1 MMEEYS
7 KQQEYKVQRSWGKKN
22 PGMFKGQEDDLGNW
36 RMDLYARVIAME
48 SMYSGQVW
56 DIFWG
61 ESQNLLMHWI
71 TFMNK
76 VEELIFLTFLFSG
89 H

>member
-7 KQQEYKVQRSWGKKN
+7 KQQEYKVQRSWGRKN

-48 SMYSGQVW
+48 SM
-56 DIFWG
+56 
-61 ESQNLLMHWI
+61 
-71 TFMNK
+71 
-76 VEELIFLTFLFSG
+76 
-89 H
+89 